1 MKYEFTKKQNEI
13 LSELLENMEYDVFIE
28 KVEEFTGDVNLGYEL
43 LESFYEE
50 MDRI

>member
-1 MKYEFTKKQNEI
+1 MTTFTKEQNME
-13 LSELLENMEYDVFIE
+13 LAELLEDMRYDTFVD
-28 KVEEFTGDVNLGYEL
+28 KVEEFTGNVNLGYEL